1 MQQLEVS
8 RKMQD
13 VETLFRNIRDIKG
26 EIIAI
31 KKHEEQLRLS
41 MLPGAIRYDKDNVNS
56 SPQDP
61 MLMYAERISD
71 DEEKIKKRLKR
82 LQHDSDIAQKV
93 LDGMTTSKYRT
104 ILFLRYMEGGLQ
116 YRYSWREIAINIGY
130 AEQYTRQDLHRLAL
144 EEAQK
149 VYDSIKK

>member
-8 RKMQD
+8 RNMQD

-31 KKHEEQLRLS
+31 KKHEERLRLS

-71 DEEKIKKRLKR
+71 DEEKIKKRLQR

-93 LDGMTTSKYRT
+93 LDGMTTSKYRNL
-104 ILFLRYMEGGLQ
+104 LFLRYMEGGMEF
-116 YRYSWREIAINIGY
+116 RYSWEQIAVELGY
-130 AEQYTRQDLHRLAL
+130 SEQHVRQKMHKNAL
-144 EEAQK
+144 IEAQK
-149 VYDSIKK
+149 VFDKIKI